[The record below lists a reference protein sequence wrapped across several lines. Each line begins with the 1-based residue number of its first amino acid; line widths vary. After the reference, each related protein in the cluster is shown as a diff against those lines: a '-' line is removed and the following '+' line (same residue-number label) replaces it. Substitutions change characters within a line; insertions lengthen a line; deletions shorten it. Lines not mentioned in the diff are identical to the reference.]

1 MSNVDPNLVVPTK
14 LDKDD
19 VRFYNV
25 LEEPFGL
32 YGVFYE
38 DGAFRRMPEAVAKTV
53 SPGVLRLHWHT
64 AGGRVRFRT
73 DSPYIAVSVRLC
85 NTNLYSHFSTVGS
98 AGLDMYYE
106 DEGRF
111 FKSFLPPRLVG
122 DHFEYL
128 VERKENTLRD
138 ILINMPMYS
147 GVVSLHIGLAEGA
160 QLLPPKPLKCDK
172 KVVFY
177 GSSITQGGCASRPG
191 NSYEA
196 TVSRRFGFDYV
207 NLGFSGNAKGEDAV
221 ANYIA
226 GLSMDVFV
234 YDYDHNAPNPEY
246 LAATH
251 EKLFRAVRQKHPD
264 IPIVMMC
271 RPKYYVNE
279 ETARRME
286 IIRATY
292 NNARAAGDRHVYLLT
307 GPELM
312 ALCGEDGLVDGTHP
326 NDFGFASMAK
336 AVGDLFEREGFFK
349 D

>member
-14 LDKDD
+14 LEKDD
-19 VRFYNV
+19 IKFYDV
-25 LEEPFGL
+25 LEAPFQV
-32 YGVFYE
+32 YGVYHE

-111 FKSFLPPRLVG
+111 FKSFIPPREVG
-122 DHFEYL
+122 DRYEYL
-128 VERKENTLRD
+128 IERKEDTMRD
-138 ILINMPMYS
+138 ILINMPLYS

-207 NLGFSGNAKGEDAV
+207 NLGFSGNACAEDEIIE
-221 ANYIA
+221 YIA
-226 GLSMDVFV
+226 GMDMDIFV
-234 YDYDHNAPNPEY
+234 YDYDHNAPNPEH

-251 EKLFRAVRQKHPD
+251 EKMFRRIREAHPN
-264 IPIVMMC
+264 IPIVVMS
-271 RPKYYVNE
+271 RPKYYVNK
-279 ETARRME
+279 ETQRRMD
-286 IIRATY
+286 IIRATVD
-292 NNARAAGDRHVYLLT
+292 NARAAGDNNVYLLT

-349 D
+349 N

>member
-14 LDKDD
+14 LEKDNI
-19 VRFYNV
+19 RFFNV
-25 LEEPFGL
+25 LEEPFQV

-38 DGAFRRMPEAVAKTV
+38 DGAFRRLPEAVAETV
-53 SPGVLRLHWHT
+53 NPGVLRLHWNT

-85 NTNLYSHFSTVGS
+85 HTNLYSHFCTVGS

-111 FKSFLPPRLVG
+111 FKSFIPPREVG

-128 VERKENTLRD
+128 IERKESTMRD
-138 ILINMPMYS
+138 ILINMPTYS

-160 QLLPPKPLKCDK
+160 QLLPPKLLKSDK

-177 GSSITQGGCASRPG
+177 GSSITQGACASRPG

-196 TVSRRFGFDYV
+196 ILSRRFGFDYV
-207 NLGFSGNAKGEDAV
+207 NLGFSGNARAEDTIAK
-221 ANYIA
+221 YIA
-226 GLSMDVFV
+226 ELSMDVFV
-234 YDYDHNAPNPEY
+234 YDYDHNAPNLEH
-246 LAATH
+246 LKATH
-251 EKLFRAVRQKHPD
+251 EKMFRAVREKHPD

-286 IIRATY
+286 IIRTTY
-292 NNARAAGDRHVYLLT
+292 NNARAAGDKHVYLLT

-336 AVGDLFEREGFFK
+336 AVGDLMEREGILK
-349 D
+349 